1 MKLHLPCSLLV
12 SSAIAFGMVAQGVA
26 QTNDGKVVL
35 HVTPK
40 QAYVWV
46 DGRAISEA
54 SKHHSLTLPAGD
66 HKIVLANYGYTP
78 ETRDVTIVPGK
89 IQALDV
95 TLQAVSG
102 TVSGPFGAMTIEGA
116 DRDAVLLNG
125 KTPDYF
131 VGHGDEFNNDW
142 LWKQELVV
150 PPGTYQVTVQS
161 GDKDA
166 WTGSVDVAAN
176 KRVVIDVPKGV
187 RKTVDWPRGS
197 KLTSIPRFTVGTA
210 SATVAVA
217 KPTAQLSSTVAQV
230 NCGDASQLKWTT
242 TDAPGVQISNV
253 GAVASNG
260 DQSVQPKQNTTYDL
274 TATGPGGTA
283 TSTTTVNVNSAIQAN
298 LQLAP
303 AEVHYRKIGDKV
315 VQDDSSALSWS
326 ASNASNVSID
336 QFGNVDANGNRP
348 LQITPKQTTPGAID
362 ETINYTLTATNG
374 CGGTETRTAALHI
387 VGTIEN
393 PELALA
399 RSVYFP
405 TNRPHN
411 LKNDAALLP
420 SEQEALKTLADS
432 FKAYLSAVPDAHLV
446 LGGHA
451 DKRGPAS
458 YNQALSERRAELAKQ
473 FLVQQG
479 IPEANLETKAYG
491 KTDNLTLDQ
500 VKQLLDQNPNLS
512 AAEKQ
517 KALAKIETV
526 VLANNRRVD
535 ITLSG
540 TQQESAKQ
548 YPFNSPDYAAL
559 VNRGKPLE
567 AKVLE
572 NAGQKEKIK
581 N

>member
-1 MKLHLPCSLLV
+1 MKVHVPCSLLV
-12 SSAIAFGMVAQGVA
+12 FSALALGMVAQGVA
-26 QTNDGKVVL
+26 QNDTGKVVIR
-35 HVTPK
+35 VTPK
-40 QAYVWV
+40 QAYMWV
-46 DGRAISEA
+46 DGRASSEA
-54 SKHHSLTLPAGD
+54 SKHHSLSLSAGD
-66 HKIVLANYGYTP
+66 HKIEFANYGYAP
-78 ETRDVTIVPGK
+78 ETRNVTIVSGK
-89 IQALDV
+89 TQALDV
-95 TLQAVSG
+95 TLQPVSG
-102 TVSGPFGAMTIEGA
+102 TVSGPFGAMTIEHA

-125 KTPDYF
+125 KTPGYF

-142 LWKQELVV
+142 IWKQELVV

-161 GDKDA
+161 EDKEV
-166 WTGSVDVAAN
+166 WTGSVEVAAN

-197 KLTSIPRFTVGTA
+197 KLTSIPRFTVGSA

-217 KPTAQLSSTVAQV
+217 KPTAQLSTTVAQV
-230 NCGDASQLKWTT
+230 NCGDSSQLKWTT

-253 GAVASNG
+253 GTVAPSG

-274 TATGPGGTA
+274 TATGPGGTV
-283 TSTTTVNVNSAIQAN
+283 TSTATVNVNSAIQAN
-298 LQLAP
+298 LQLSP

-362 ETINYTLTATNG
+362 ETVNYTLTATNG

-387 VGTIEN
+387 TGTIEN

-405 TNRPHN
+405 TNRPRN
-411 LKNDAALLP
+411 LKHDAALLP
-420 SEQEALKTLADS
+420 SEQDALKALADS

-458 YNQALSERRAELAKQ
+458 YNQELSERRAELAKR
-473 FLVQQG
+473 FLVEQG
-479 IPEANLETKAYG
+479 VPEASLETKAYG
-491 KTDNLTLDQ
+491 KTDNLTVDQ
-500 VKQLLDQNPNLS
+500 VKQLVEQNQNLS
-512 AAEKQ
+512 AEERQ
-517 KALAKIETV
+517 KVLAKIQTV

-535 ITLSG
+535 ITLSKTG
-540 TQQESAKQ
+540 QESAKQ
-548 YPFNSPDYAAL
+548 YPFNSPDYKAL
-559 VNRGKPLE
+559 VDRGKPLE
-567 AKVLE
+567 AKTVE

>member
-1 MKLHLPCSLLV
+1 MKLHLPWIPSV
-12 SSAIAFGMVAQGVA
+12 ISALALAMATQGMAQN
-26 QTNDGKVVL
+26 NDGKVVL
-35 HVTPK
+35 RVTPK
-40 QAYVWV
+40 QAYLWV

-66 HKIVLANYGYTP
+66 HKIVLANYGYTA

-89 IQALDV
+89 TQALDV
-95 TLQAVSG
+95 TLQPVSG

-142 LWKQELVV
+142 IWKQELVV

-176 KRVVIDVPKGV
+176 KRVVIDIPKGV

-230 NCGDASQLKWTT
+230 NCGDSSQLKWTT

-253 GAVASNG
+253 GTVAASG
-260 DQSVQPKQNTTYDL
+260 DQSVQPKQNTTYEL

-283 TSTTTVNVNSAIQAN
+283 TSSASVNVNSAIQAN

-315 VQDDSSALSWS
+315 VQDDGSALSWS

-336 QFGNVDANGNRP
+336 QFGTVDANGNRP

-405 TNRPHN
+405 TNRPRN
-411 LKNDAALLP
+411 LKSDAALLP

-458 YNQALSERRAELAKQ
+458 YNQSLSERRAELAKQ

-491 KTDNLTLDQ
+491 KTDNLTVDQ

-517 KALAKIETV
+517 KALAKIQTV

>member
-1 MKLHLPCSLLV
+1 MKLHLPWVPLV
-12 SSAIAFGMVAQGVA
+12 FSVVAFGMAMPSMAQS
-26 QTNDGKVVL
+26 NDGKVVL

-54 SKHHSLTLPAGD
+54 SKHHSLTLAAGD
-66 HKIVLANYGYTP
+66 HKIVLANYGYAA
-78 ETRDVTIVPGK
+78 ETRDVTIVAGK
-89 IQALDV
+89 TQALDV
-95 TLQAVSG
+95 TLQPVSG

-131 VGHGDEFNNDW
+131 VGHGDEFDNDW
-142 LWKQELVV
+142 IWKQELVV

-166 WTGSVDVAAN
+166 WSGSVDVAAN
-176 KRVVIDVPKGV
+176 KRVVIDIPKGV

-230 NCGDASQLKWTT
+230 NCGDSSQLKWTT
-242 TDAPGVQISNV
+242 TDAPGVQISNI
-253 GAVASNG
+253 GSVAANG
-260 DQSVQPKQNTTYDL
+260 DQSVQPKQNTTYEL
-274 TATGPGGTA
+274 TATGPGGTV
-283 TSTTTVNVNSAIQAN
+283 TSSTAVSVNNAIQAN

-303 AEVHYRKIGDKV
+303 AEIHYRKIGDKV
-315 VQDDSSALSWS
+315 VQNDGSALSWS
-326 ASNASNVSID
+326 ASNASNVAID

-348 LQITPKQTTPGAID
+348 LQITPKQTTPGNID
-362 ETINYTLTATNG
+362 ETITYTLTATNG
-374 CGGTETRTAALHI
+374 CGGSETRTAALHI
-387 VGTIEN
+387 TGTIEN
-393 PELALA
+393 PELALS

-405 TNRPHN
+405 TNRPRN
-411 LKNDAALLP
+411 LKSDAALLP
-420 SEQEALKTLADS
+420 SEQDALKTLADS
-432 FKAYLSAVPDAHLV
+432 FKAYLTAVPDAHLV

-451 DKRGPAS
+451 DKRGPAN
-458 YNQALSERRAELAKQ
+458 YNQSLSERRAELAKK
-473 FLVQQG
+473 FLEEQG

-491 KTDNLTLDQ
+491 KTDNLTVDQ
-500 VKQLLDQNPNLS
+500 VKQLLEQNPNLS
-512 AAEKQ
+512 AEERQ
-517 KALAKIETV
+517 KALAKIQTV

-535 ITLSG
+535 ITLSKTG
-540 TQQESAKQ
+540 QESARM

-567 AKVLE
+567 AKVVE
-572 NAGQKEKIK
+572 NAGEKEKIK

>member
-1 MKLHLPCSLLV
+1 MKVQFPCNLWV
-12 SSAIAFGMVAQGVA
+12 FSALALGMVAQGVG
-26 QTNDGKVVL
+26 QSNDGKVAI

-40 QAYVWV
+40 QAYMWV
-46 DGRAISEA
+46 DGRALSEA
-54 SKHHSLTLPAGD
+54 SKHHSLALSAGD
-66 HKIVLANYGYTP
+66 HKIEFANYGYTP
-78 ETRDVTIVPGK
+78 ETRNVTIVAGK
-89 IQALDV
+89 TQSLDV
-95 TLQAVSG
+95 TLQPVSG
-102 TVSGPFGAMTIEGA
+102 NVSGPFGAMTIEHA

-125 KTPDYF
+125 KTPGYF

-161 GDKDA
+161 EDKDV
-166 WTGSVDVAAN
+166 WSGSVEVAAN

-217 KPTAQLSSTVAQV
+217 KPTAQLSTTVAQV
-230 NCGDASQLKWTT
+230 NCGDSSQLKWTT

-253 GAVASNG
+253 GSVAASG
-260 DQSVQPKQNTTYDL
+260 DQSVQPKQNTTYEL

-283 TSTTTVNVNSAIQAN
+283 TSTATVSVNSEIQAN

-303 AEVHYRKIGDKV
+303 GEVHYRKIGDKV

-326 ASNASNVSID
+326 ASNASNVAID
-336 QFGNVDANGNRP
+336 QFGTVDANGNRP
-348 LQITPKQTTPGAID
+348 LQITPKRTTPGKVD
-362 ETINYTLTATNG
+362 ETVTYTLTATNG
-374 CGGTETRTAALHI
+374 CGGSQTRTAALHI
-387 VGTIEN
+387 TGTIEN
-393 PELALA
+393 PELVLS

-405 TNRPHN
+405 TNRPRN
-411 LKNDAALLP
+411 LKSDAALLP
-420 SEQEALKTLADS
+420 SEQDALKTLAES
-432 FKAYLSAVPDAHLV
+432 FKAYLTAVPDAQLV

-458 YNQALSERRAELAKQ
+458 YNQALSERRAELAKR
-473 FLVQQG
+473 FLVEQG

-491 KTDNLTLDQ
+491 KTDNLTVDQ
-500 VKQLLDQNPNLS
+500 VKQLLEQNSNLG
-512 AAEKQ
+512 AEERQ
-517 KALAKIETV
+517 KALATIQTL

-535 ITLSG
+535 ISLSKTG
-540 TQQESAKQ
+540 QESAKL

-567 AKVLE
+567 SARVV
-572 NAGQKEKIK
+572 NASQKEKMK